1 MNNKDLISVIIP
13 VKNGLSTIRRCLDS
27 LLSQT
32 VAAHMEIIIVDSGST
47 DGTLDVLKNYPVR
60 LFGIPPETFNH
71 GLTRNYGVRQAGGS
85 LIYLTVQD
93 SWQKDNT
100 NLEKMR
106 QHFDDPMVAGVC
118 GVQGIPAGPEFDPV
132 HGHAPID
139 DPSVQWIHFPDE
151 ESFEA
156 RNPQQQATVCA
167 WDDVNA
173 MYRKDALEKFPF
185 PETDFAEDIAWAK
198 AALRNGMI
206 LVKDSGAV
214 VYHYHYRS
222 FSYALKINLTYHY
235 HVYRLFHLHP
245 SYPPVLTNIV
255 KAAYRVTRSDTT
267 KWSRKFQ
274 WLFHHVG
281 AETGSWYAA
290 FLFRMAL
297 RKKGGNKLADLYQYY
312 CKTVP
317 QGRLKGQDQV

>member
-1 MNNKDLISVIIP
+1 VSNKDLISVIIP
-13 VKNGLSTIRRCLDS
+13 VKNGLSTIRKCLDS
-27 LLSQT
+27 LLAQT
-32 VAAHMEIIIVDSGST
+32 VAGDMEIIIVDSGST
-47 DGTLDVLKNYPVR
+47 DGTLDVLRDYPVR

-71 GLTRNYGVRQAGGS
+71 GLTRNDGVRQAAGR

-93 SWQKDNT
+93 SWQKDDNS
-100 NLEKMR
+100 LEKMR
-106 QHFDDPMVAGVC
+106 QYFDDPAVAGVC
-118 GVQGIPAGPEFDPV
+118 GVQGIPPGPEFDPV
-132 HGHAPID
+132 HGHKPID
-139 DPSVQWIHFPDE
+139 DPSVQRIHFTDQQV
-151 ESFEA
+151 FEA
-156 RNPQQQATVCA
+156 LTPQQQANVCA

-173 MYRKDALEKFPF
+173 MYRKEALVKFPF
-185 PETDFAEDIAWAK
+185 PETDFAEDMAWAK
-198 AALRNGMI
+198 AALRSGMV

-222 FSYALKINLTYHY
+222 FNYALKINLTYHY
-235 HVYRLFHLHP
+235 HIYRLFHLRP

-255 KAAYRVTRSDTT
+255 RSAYRLTRIPAI
-267 KWSRKFQ
+267 KWPRKFQ
-274 WLFHHVG
+274 WLFHHIG

-297 RKKGGNKLADLYQYY
+297 RKKGGNKLAELYQSY